1 MHITCVGKYVRV
13 VGPYCSSSSLCLV
26 SEKIFTYD
34 RSRHEPRVPRRRFT
48 GSLAFTVPEFFMSW
62 TPLPDIDTAPLNR
75 FLLENDLRIVDNPC
89 VSPDFCLD
97 WPALSAKLK
106 AGGSTVLQVFAQS
119 TVAIASGS
127 LTLAQDSETGDHA
140 WLLESSG
147 GSSDAVAKRAKAH

>member
-1 MHITCVGKYVRV
+1 MPVHGGQLSIFV
-13 VGPYCSSSSLCLV
+13 VYELV
-26 SEKIFTYD
+26 
-34 RSRHEPRVPRRRFT
+34 HRREQARPPCASTACT
-48 GSLAFTVPEFFMSW
+48 GCAAFTVPDFSMSW

-140 WLLESSG
+140 WLLESS
-147 GSSDAVAKRAKAH
+147 